1 MLVFSETGIL
11 PIRRYQKMHITEV
24 MGYFALH
31 CIWQRL
37 ACSS

>member
-24 MGYFALH
+24 MGLFCLALYLTVT
-31 CIWQRL
+31 CL
-37 ACSS
+37 L